1 MALLASARSAR
12 LRAFCFQACVSF
24 SPRKNATTHHA
35 PRFQLSRVS
44 LIFAPRNFFHARTT
58 PPRFMTPETPLREH
72 ERRFLFCRESG
83 DNTHFRCFATNLPH
97 QIASPLPASPHG
109 TARKRPL
116 RKVAGVLLSTD
127 QYTIHRRRLLVKFVR
142 ARGRARALC
151 VHIPFARAPS
161 PARGLQLLQADG
173 HLRRAFDSGVPGGE
187 KGAEP
192 RASRHT
198 GRRGCQEVEMTEAV
212 FRKKQ
217 RILADD
223 VNALREMRTSVFLR
237 RLQEAATRFPS
248 VSARNTPPGDTLAKA
263 RSAQRTTEIQRTTE
277 KTIVSL
283 GEKTLRLKNERP
295 AKRVFSVIGNFC
307 IVVLVLLPFDCC
319 LSLAVFCLSFSR
331 RLRCGC

>member
-1 MALLASARSAR
+1 MKGV
-12 LRAFCFQACVSF
+12 FCFAGKAV
-24 SPRKNATTHHA
+24 TT
-35 PRFQLSRVS
+35 
-44 LIFAPRNFFHARTT
+44 RTFVALQRT
-58 PPRFMTPETPLREH
+58 CHR
-72 ERRFLFCRESG
+72 
-83 DNTHFRCFATNLPH
+83 

-187 KGAEP
+187 KGSEP
-192 RASRHT
+192 RASRQT
-198 GRRGCQEVEMTEAV
+198 GRRGCQEEEITEAV

-263 RSAQRTTEIQRTTE
+263 RSAQ
-277 KTIVSL
+277 
-283 GEKTLRLKNERP
+283 
-295 AKRVFSVIGNFC
+295 
-307 IVVLVLLPFDCC
+307 
-319 LSLAVFCLSFSR
+319 
-331 RLRCGC
+331 